1 MYFPA
6 LAEKLQAVV
15 PISTGQMVRP
25 VTLVANLSG
34 QLQGPGGGGG
44 GGGGQQAQLATGGL
58 PGGATPQQ
66 LAAAA
71 QAGQQAAHQLMSALA
86 AQNTS
91 VSTPTGVP
99 VYSQV

>member
-1 MYFPA
+1 
-6 LAEKLQAVV
+6 
-15 PISTGQMVRP
+15 MVRP

-44 GGGGQQAQLATGGL
+44 GGQQAQLSSGGL

-91 VSTPTGVP
+91 VSAATGVP
-99 VYSQV
+99 VYSQVSCLYKPQCLLKWFENE